1 MAYLTSSIFSFNE
14 LFPVPIKNCFLNLCL
29 EIFEIS
35 SFGAEEYRV
44 LAEKAVKK
52 IPSLE
57 PAIKNDY
64 PVAISY
70 SFPVVFNKK

>member
-1 MAYLTSSIFSFNE
+1 LFFLE
-14 LFPVPIKNCFLNLCL
+14 LIIENDGN
-29 EIFEIS
+29 IFEIS